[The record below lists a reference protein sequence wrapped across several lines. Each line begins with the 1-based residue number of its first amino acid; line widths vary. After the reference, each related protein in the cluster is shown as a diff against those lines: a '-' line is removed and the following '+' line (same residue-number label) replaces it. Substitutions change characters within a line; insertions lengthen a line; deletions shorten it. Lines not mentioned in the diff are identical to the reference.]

1 MESNPETMTE
11 INNIYVIPGNNI
23 TLNSAMRKCSF
34 CYCEGHNITRCN
46 NNVLVIFN
54 DYLIYLKE
62 QFMILHNGNRILSIQ
77 EFENYLYDY
86 CSQSESN
93 IKFLKYVAC
102 RFYNTRLRS
111 TLQITI
117 NQIILRLYDI
127 DIAWVTFH
135 EYNFVPF
142 NQHTPVRIGDV
153 LNGIL
158 LNYMSNEILGGNFNI
173 NNNNNNFDSNII
185 FTNYEIKLKH
195 YDNNNNENIPHI
207 ECSICYN
214 STEKNKC
221 AYFECKHEYC
231 TYCVEQLIN
240 KKHTTCPYCRAK
252 IKSIT
257 CYTEEIYNKLNNIV
271 NSEM

>member
-1 MESNPETMTE
+1 METNTETTTE
-11 INNIYVIPGNNI
+11 TNNIYTIPRNNI
-23 TLNSAMRKCSF
+23 TLNNARRKCSF
-34 CYCEGHNITRCN
+34 CFCEGHNITRCN
-46 NNVLVIFN
+46 NNVLISVK

-93 IKFLKYVAC
+93 IKLLKYVSC
-102 RFYNTRLRS
+102 RFYNTRLS
-111 TLQITI
+111 SMLQITI
-117 NQIILRLYDI
+117 NQIILHLYDI
-127 DIAWVTFH
+127 DIAWITFH

-142 NQHTPVRIGDV
+142 NRNTPVRISDV

-158 LNYMSNEILGGNFNI
+158 LNYMSNEILGGNLNI
-173 NNNNNNFDSNII
+173 NNNNNNFDTNII
-185 FTNYEIKLKH
+185 FTNYEIKLEKS
-195 YDNNNNENIPHI
+195 DNNNNENIPHI

-231 TYCVEQLIN
+231 TDCVEQLIN
-240 KKHTTCPYCRAK
+240 KKHSNCPYCRAK
-252 IKSIT
+252 IKNIT
-257 CYTEEIYNKLNNIV
+257 CYTEEMYNKLNNIV
-271 NSEM
+271 NSGM